1 MAMMLLPGIIFL
13 GGFDMKQKKIKVLM
27 VEPGNHPTVTEL
39 GNTLDSLQE
48 AVSLGAS
55 YIGLIE
61 IFLFDKDNIVIL
73 CNEEGKLNG
82 LVGNRRI
89 NGDIIAG
96 VFYICAED
104 EQGNL
109 TSLSPEDMERYK
121 AMFWNPEYYTEND
134 VQNSLYY
141 TIKEWK
147 L

>member
-1 MAMMLLPGIIFL
+1 MAKMLLPGIIFL

-27 VEPGNHPTVTEL
+27 VEPGSHPTEVEL
-39 GNTLDSLQE
+39 DNDLHNLQK
-48 AVSLGAS
+48 AVSIGTN

-61 IFLFDKDNIVIL
+61 IIPIDKKTVIL

-82 LVGNRRI
+82 LEGNRRI

-96 VFYICAED
+96 TFYICGED
-104 EQGNL
+104 EEGNL
-109 TSLSPEDMERYK
+109 TSLSEDDIQKYK
-121 AMFWNPEYYTEND
+121 ARFWNPEYYTEEE
-134 VQNSLYY
+134 VEEAIYY